1 MFDVDQ
7 SGAITVDEIKQILGG
22 KAPGGSQPSQ
32 IKLGDDSNSFVPGSD
47 ALDPKPNLIDDEEW
61 ENKNQQPNPQQQA
74 MQAQSGQNAPQSMM
88 AQAMKKS
95 TNNLNAVL

>member
-61 ENKNQQPNPQQQA
+61 DQILGEVDINGDGEI
-74 MQAQSGQNAPQSMM
+74 SF
-88 AQAMKKS
+88 
-95 TNNLNAVL
+95 